1 MISPEHE
8 THTIEKNPSLTIKKV
23 KKTKR
28 KIIIRKKNP
37 IQFDSDSDSEIIIKK
52 KTTKKINKKTKK
64 VDNKEVDTKEVDNKE
79 VDTKKVDTKEVD
91 TKEVEK
97 KIDNENNSGTHS
109 LEDLKQQFL
118 DSMDD
123 KMKIA
128 YKIAQEHLETSFDLE
143 KCIAFQKYKSK
154 ISPH

>member
-52 KTTKKINKKTKK
+52 KTTKKIKKTKK
-64 VDNKEVDTKEVDNKE
+64 VDNNKKNDNKDVDNK
-79 VDTKKVDTKEVD
+79 D
-91 TKEVEK
+91 VEK
-97 KIDNENNSGTHS
+97 KIDNENNSGIHS